1 MKLNEL
7 RKFIRLILEEEEL
20 LGEPDLSSEEER
32 EEDNTEDKLGD
43 KSKNEQNAISTGGGA
58 VQSSGQITG
67 VITPLG
73 TGPTYPTDAAKKKL
87 KKKKEDD
94 EEDKDWYK
102 N

>member
-32 EEDNTEDKLGD
+32 EDDDDEEKLDD
-43 KSKNEQNAISTGGGA
+43 KSKNEQNT
-58 VQSSGQITG
+58 VTSGNIAG

-73 TGPTYPTDAAKKKL
+73 TGPAYPADSPKQKRR
-87 KKKKEDD
+87 KKKEK
-94 EEDKDWYK
+94 EDKVIDE
-102 N
+102 

>member
-20 LGEPDLSSEEER
+20 LGEPDLSSEEDR
-32 EEDNTEDKLGD
+32 EDDEELDSYK

-58 VQSSGQITG
+58 LQNSGQITG

-73 TGPTYPTDAAKKKL
+73 TGPAYPADTPKDKK
-87 KKKKEDD
+87 KKKKEED
-94 EEDKDWYK
+94 EDEDWYK
-102 N
+102 T